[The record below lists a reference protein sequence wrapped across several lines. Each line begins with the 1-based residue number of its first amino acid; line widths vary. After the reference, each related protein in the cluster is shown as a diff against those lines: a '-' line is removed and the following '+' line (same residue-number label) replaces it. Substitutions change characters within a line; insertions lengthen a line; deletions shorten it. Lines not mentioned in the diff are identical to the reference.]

1 MPLPGASRSMKMG
14 IPLRR
19 RGRRGSARVGLNP
32 KSVALNPPRWTCGHE
47 ALSKLHP
54 LQGRGFSREPFMPL
68 GGTIEDENVGGS
80 SSTRPERRTKTIGL
94 TEFGPPKTPFSEEF
108 GSIALLT
115 EVFGFSLFVQHF
127 GDCHTDELHYL
138 RRVSGVNGHPK
149 AVMQ

>member
-1 MPLPGASRSMKMG
+1 MPLAGARRMMKIPSDGGEGAVAPG
-14 IPLRR
+14 
-19 RGRRGSARVGLNP
+19 VGLNP